1 MYLSNTICFVSFIHA
16 RHPPSRVPHP
26 SLHSPVDS
34 LAAVHM
40 TLGVSMYHKN
50 PLSGEGVVPKTVN
63 TKASPTLSFRL
74 LIFVEIVVQ
83 VGLQASI

>member
-40 TLGVSMYHKN
+40 TLGVSMYHKKL
-50 PLSGEGVVPKTVN
+50 LSGEGVVPKTVAL
-63 TKASPTLSFRL
+63 KLHQLYP
-74 LIFVEIVVQ
+74 FVY
-83 VGLQASI
+83 